1 MMKRISCTGKISI
14 DVHAEQALAVLWDI
28 QNLQFYEPK
37 VDSAQVEP
45 ETQTNGT
52 YIVQGRFAG
61 MRWRGKFSYE
71 INDRGFHS
79 EMLQGPSGVQV
90 HGGFVVQAEDSHSCQ
105 ITHYE
110 NYQLPYWMSPLA
122 LLIRLYM
129 FWAMKK
135 ELRDLAALIQQKN
148 VTIQPSSRM
157 SFWKNPFPH

>member
-1 MMKRISCTGKISI
+1 MNHVTCTGKIS
-14 DVHAEQALAVLWDI
+14 VGAPAEQALAVLWDI
-28 QNLQFYEPK
+28 QNLKLYEPK
-37 VDSAQVEP
+37 ADSAQIEP
-45 ETQTNGT
+45 ETKTNGT

-90 HGGFVVQAEDSHSCQ
+90 NGGFAVNSEGAQRCQ

-110 NYQLPYWMSPLA
+110 NYQLPHWMSLLA
-122 LLIRLYM
+122 LLIRIYL

-135 ELRDLAALIQQKN
+135 ELRDLADVIQEKN
-148 VTIQPSSRM
+148 KASICQ
-157 SFWKNPFPH
+157 